1 MRPVERPEQRR
12 PDVRS
17 ASTPLATAVVVTA
30 AALALGIMVLSQAF
44 PAFSGA
50 RETLRQDRGRLTKAL
65 SRSERLE
72 LEERARGVLRRH
84 PLEAGA
90 VSLLAN
96 LRRIEGNTREADL
109 LFRAAWKL
117 SRRDAPTDLWLFEQA
132 MGDRRFPEA
141 FLHADALLR
150 REPKVRE
157 RLFPTLLMA
166 LDDPA
171 AMGPLVERLR
181 LGPGWR
187 QPFFATSFSSPGLQR
202 AAAVLWAIK
211 DSGGAI
217 TKAEVE
223 AYLSALV
230 AARRFEE
237 AFLARILFLPSGE
250 LPAAAGIFDGGFTGA
265 ETFAPFGWRLES
277 GSGGSVAIEASGP
290 KDSMLRVDLF
300 DPTPQTLAHQLLVL
314 PPGRYQLTL
323 RGRSSS
329 NEAAGA
335 LEWSVSCADTHQV
348 LATLPVAIRGD
359 AWQTLRT
366 SFTVAPPGCSGQ
378 TLRLSSGVYG
388 ASGRTSLWFDDLA
401 VIRLEPSRP

>member
-1 MRPVERPEQRR
+1 
-12 PDVRS
+12 
-17 ASTPLATAVVVTA
+17 
-30 AALALGIMVLSQAF
+30 
-44 PAFSGA
+44 
-50 RETLRQDRGRLTKAL
+50 
-65 SRSERLE
+65 
-72 LEERARGVLRRH
+72 
-84 PLEAGA
+84 
-90 VSLLAN
+90 
-96 LRRIEGNTREADL
+96 
-109 LFRAAWKL
+109 
-117 SRRDAPTDLWLFEQA
+117 
-132 MGDRRFPEA
+132 
-141 FLHADALLR
+141 
-150 REPKVRE
+150 
-157 RLFPTLLMA
+157 
-166 LDDPA
+166 
-171 AMGPLVERLR
+171 
-181 LGPGWR
+181 
-187 QPFFATSFSSPGLQR
+187 
-202 AAAVLWAIK
+202 
-211 DSGGAI
+211 
-217 TKAEVE
+217 
-223 AYLSALV
+223 
-230 AARRFEE
+230 
-237 AFLARILFLPSGE
+237 

-323 RGRSSS
+323 RARSSS

-359 AWQTLRT
+359 AWQTLRA